1 MTGLSEIRL
10 KPLLWQIIVCI
21 LLIGIPAGICF
32 MFVDLIGYQV
42 VAFILLLIVSL
53 IAAIFDRWPVLIT
66 ATLSAFIWDFFFI
79 PPRYTIN
86 VSSREDFFLLLMYF
100 VIALLNVVITR
111 KIKEMDQKTREQH
124 EQERTIALY
133 NTLLQTLSHELRTPI
148 ATIIGSIDT
157 LNEQKERLT
166 PIQVDTL
173 KGAIHDSALRLNDQ
187 VEKLLRMSRIEAGQ
201 FPLVKDWCSIPEWV
215 HSSLQRNGELL
226 SGHTIEVELMED
238 LPLVNLD
245 TGLMEVA
252 LFNLLQNAHLYT
264 PSGTT
269 ITIRC
274 GIKGHEFILEV
285 LDEGPGFPE
294 ESKTEVFEKF
304 FRLPQSKVGGTGLG
318 LSIVKGI
325 VEAHGGTIILENL
338 PGKGAKFTS
347 YIPTEMSYFNT
358 FRHE

>member
-32 MFVDLIGYQV
+32 IFADLIGYQV

-53 IAAIFDRWPVLIT
+53 IAAIFDRWPVLIS

-79 PPRYTIN
+79 PPRFTIT

-111 KIKEMDQKTREQH
+111 KIKETDQKKREQH

-148 ATIIGSIDT
+148 ATIIGSVDT
-157 LNEQKERLT
+157 LNEQKDRLT
-166 PIQVDTL
+166 LAQEEAL
-173 KGAIHDSALRLNDQ
+173 KDAIHDSALRLNDQ
-187 VEKLLRMSRIEAGQ
+187 VEKLLRMSRIEAGE
-201 FPLVKDWCSIPEWV
+201 FPLLKDWCSIPEWV
-215 HSSLQRNGELL
+215 HSCLQRNENLL
-226 SGHTIEVELMED
+226 SGHTIKVEVMEN
-238 LPLVNLD
+238 LPLFSLD

-264 PSGTT
+264 PTGTT
-269 ITIRC
+269 IIIRC
-274 GIKGHEFILEV
+274 GIENTHFRLDV
-285 LDEGPGFPE
+285 MDEGPGFPE

-325 VEAHGGTIILENL
+325 VEAHGGTIILENI
-338 PGKGAKFTS
+338 PKSGAKFT
-347 YIPTEMSYFNT
+347 IRVPTEMSYFNT
-358 FRHE
+358 FGHE